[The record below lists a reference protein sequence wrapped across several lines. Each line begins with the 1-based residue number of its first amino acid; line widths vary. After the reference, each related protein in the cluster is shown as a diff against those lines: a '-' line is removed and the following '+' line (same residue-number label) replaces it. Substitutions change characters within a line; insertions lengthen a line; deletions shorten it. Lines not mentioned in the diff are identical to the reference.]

1 MVLTI
6 RMPTFGTRRVA
17 WSQKWNHLSK
27 NTGSFENISRTK
39 LFGTKVHYKREVET
53 WYSTRFTVL
62 IDFFAKQN
70 SRRIGF
76 FFASA
81 DSTTRFWE
89 ECRSMSHVMW
99 SFSFSYQSI
108 LVGTFSLRLKKS
120 FIRLGTLKTVLRI
133 VSTQDFFSRSWKSAK
148 WHDYDELYFLPK
160 LDETSRRLKLP
171 HSKVQDEVP
180 SIHWNQ
186 WHPENSVRSL
196 SWIIRHSLPTN
207 KLFCCKLD
215 CWTKFNISHALLFKA
230 NGSTWPNESCHK
242 RCCANLSVVWDVWN
256 WCTDG
261 KCALSKEGYYFLPQ
275 MCLCAHNIFRQRH
288 NEE

>member
-120 FIRLGTLKTVLRI
+120 FIRLGTQKTVLRI

-160 LDETSRRLKLP
+160 TWRIVQTSETTALKSSGWSSFYSLKSMTP
-171 HSKVQDEVP
+171 RKLSQKFEL
-180 SIHWNQ
+180 N
-186 WHPENSVRSL
+186 NSSQ
-196 SWIIRHSLPTN
+196 PAN
-207 KLFCCKLD
+207 KQ
-215 CWTKFNISHALLFKA
+215 TVLL
-230 NGSTWPNESCHK
+230 
-242 RCCANLSVVWDVWN
+242 
-256 WCTDG
+256 
-261 KCALSKEGYYFLPQ
+261 
-275 MCLCAHNIFRQRH
+275 
-288 NEE
+288 